1 VVALLW
7 QLYNCEGYCVELI
20 MSCVTATPPTHHPH
34 PHRLVGQDC
43 VAGVSRIVI
52 DRVQQPQTPVQSV
65 VQRFVCLTSYVIILY
80 YRPVAFSDLTLLV
93 GQQEGH
99 LACKQLSGDVL
110 AWLSVWGEVQTCVWP
125 S

>member
-1 VVALLW
+1 
-7 QLYNCEGYCVELI
+7 

-80 YRPVAFSDLTLLV
+80 KCKKLNSFKHLVRTTVAGS
-93 GQQEGH
+93 H
-99 LACKQLSGDVL
+99 N
-110 AWLSVWGEVQTCVWP
+110 
-125 S
+125 